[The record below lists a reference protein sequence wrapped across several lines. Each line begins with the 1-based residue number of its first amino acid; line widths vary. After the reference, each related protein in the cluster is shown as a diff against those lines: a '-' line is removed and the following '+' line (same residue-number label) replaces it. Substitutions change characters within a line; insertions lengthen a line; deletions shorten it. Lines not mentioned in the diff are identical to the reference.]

1 MFLLDE
7 SSVNELL
14 FKRLLDIPE
23 DHEFRLKRHKSSVNE
38 KVKEQFVF
46 QEFNKDGQLS
56 ASYKVLRVNPE
67 HYYDAPLVY
76 AKFDAYGLK
85 VAQSFI
91 HNE

>member
-1 MFLLDE
+1 MVLLDE

-23 DHEFRLKRHKSSVNE
+23 ENEFRLKKYKSSVSE
-38 KVKEQFVF
+38 KIKEQFVF
-46 QEFNKDGQLS
+46 QEFTQDGQLN
-56 ASYKVLRVNPE
+56 ASYKVLRVNPN

-76 AKFDAYGLK
+76 AKFDAYGMK

-91 HNE
+91 HND